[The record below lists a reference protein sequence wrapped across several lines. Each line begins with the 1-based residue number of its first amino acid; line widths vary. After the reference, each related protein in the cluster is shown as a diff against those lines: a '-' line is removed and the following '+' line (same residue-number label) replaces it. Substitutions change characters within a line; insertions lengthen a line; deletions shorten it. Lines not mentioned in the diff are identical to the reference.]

1 MLKVVYKRFGDTET
15 IIAEQ
20 VSKVSFLGTVI
31 EIEFV
36 DPREY
41 TLSLNV
47 MDIIY
52 LTAIEV
58 I

>member
-1 MLKVVYKRFGDTET
+1 MLKIVYKRFSDTEI
-15 IIAEQ
+15 IIAEH
-20 VSKVSFLGTVI
+20 VSKVTFLGTVI

-52 LTAIEV
+52 LSAIEV